1 MIKLL
6 DRVHPMSR
14 GLVCAI
20 DCLEYGGLLSN
31 DAVFGNNLIVDSTG
45 SKLDAKGLTLDGT
58 GFASL
63 SQVYNKY
70 IAGNDFHTFS
80 YEIRANSF
88 ANSPMHI
95 TTVSD
100 DFFFVESLAFSNQIY
115 WGYKNGIISLRTYTL
130 DKTLDSWH
138 TITVVKTGAGDSG
151 NLYLD
156 GKLQT
161 SYTGTIPSIVSTQDS
176 LQLGR
181 YRAVN
186 TFSLNGSI
194 RNLRIYNRSLN
205 SNEAMQLAINPN
217 CIYSTSNISSLYIA
231 RNQNNFFRMFN

>member
-1 MIKLL
+1 MIKQLN
-6 DRVHPMSR
+6 RVHPLSR
-14 GLVCAI
+14 GLVYASSF
-20 DCLEYGGLLSN
+20 LEYGGLLSN
-31 DAVFGNNLIVDSTG
+31 DSVNGNNAILNSTG
-45 SKLDAKGLTLDGT
+45 SRLDANGLTLDGT
-58 GFASL
+58 GFASIA
-63 SQVYNKY
+63 QVYNKF
-70 IAGNDFHTFS
+70 IAGNDYHTFS

-88 ANSPMHI
+88 ANQPMHI

-100 DFFFVESLAFSNQIY
+100 DYFFIESLASSNQIY

-130 DKTLDSWH
+130 DKTLDNWH
-138 TITVVKTGAGDSG
+138 TITIVKTGAGDSG

-161 SYTGTIPSIVSTQDS
+161 SYTGTIPSIVSTQDT

-194 RNLRIYNRSLN
+194 RNLRIYNRAIN
-205 SNEAMQLAINPN
+205 GNEAMQLAQNPS
-217 CIYSTSNISSLYIA
+217 CMFATSNISSLYISP
-231 RNQNNFFRMFN
+231 NQTNFFYMF

>member
-1 MIKLL
+1 MIKQLN
-6 DRVHPMSR
+6 RVHPLSR
-14 GLVCAI
+14 GLVCSI
-20 DCLEYGGLLSN
+20 DHLEYGGLLGN
-31 DAVFGNNLIVDSTG
+31 DAVFGNNSILNSTG
-45 SKLDAKGLTLDGT
+45 SRLDANGLTLDGT
-58 GFASL
+58 GFASIA
-63 SQVYNKY
+63 QVYNKF
-70 IAGNDFHTFS
+70 IAGNDYHTFS

-88 ANSPMHI
+88 ANQPMHI
-95 TTVSD
+95 TTVTD
-100 DFFFVESLAFSNQIY
+100 DYFFIESLASSNQIY
-115 WGYKNGIISLRTYTL
+115 WGYKNGSISLRTYTL
-130 DKTLDSWH
+130 DKNLDGWH

-181 YRAVN
+181 YRAVT

-194 RNLRIYNRSLN
+194 RNLRIYNRAIN
-205 SNEAMQLAINPN
+205 SNEAMILAINPN
-217 CIYSTSNISSLYIA
+217 CIYSTSNISSLFIA

>member
-1 MIKLL
+1 MIKQLN
-6 DRVHPMSR
+6 RVHPLSR
-14 GLVCAI
+14 GLVFCSNM
-20 DCLEYGGLLSN
+20 DEYGGLLSN

-45 SKLDAKGLTLDGT
+45 GRLDAKGLSLDGT

-63 SQVYNKY
+63 AQVYNKY

-80 YEIRANSF
+80 YEIKINSVV
-88 ANSPMHI
+88 NSPMHI

-100 DFFFVESLAFSNQIY
+100 DYFFVESLAFTNQIY

-130 DKTLDSWH
+130 DKTLDNWH

-161 SYTGTIPSIVSTQDS
+161 VYTGTLPSIVATQDN

-181 YRAVN
+181 YRAVT
-186 TFSLNGSI
+186 TFSLNGHI
-194 RNLRIYNRSLN
+194 RNLRIYNRAIN
-205 SNEAMQLAINPN
+205 GNEAMQLAQNPN
-217 CIYSTSNISSLYIA
+217 CMFLTQNISSLYISP
-231 RNQNNFFRMFN
+231 NQTNFFYMF